1 MKKNFTLIELL
12 VVIAII
18 AILAAMLLPALNRA
32 RERARMISCVSNLK
46 QCGQGLTMYANDF
59 RQAVIMK
66 WGSYRWPYYLLTE
79 YKVDASTRGYTTK
92 YIALNTARCP
102 SARPEPVVGT
112 RENVLNRAYGGNV
125 SFEANVMDFCRL
137 PIPAGQAAYEYCAL
151 DLPRVPQAERRSGKD
166 IFLLIESCNA
176 AETDSPRRQFA
187 ACGTN
192 TSNWNV
198 NLAHSSQTNLLR
210 SDGRVESVS
219 RVELKGRFGFTKG
232 LINGTGAAITW

>member
-1 MKKNFTLIELL
+1 M
-12 VVIAII
+12 
-18 AILAAMLLPALNRA
+18 
-32 RERARMISCVSNLK
+32 
-46 QCGQGLTMYANDF
+46 
-59 RQAVIMK
+59 
-66 WGSYRWPYYLLTE
+66 
-79 YKVDASTRGYTTK
+79 
-92 YIALNTARCP
+92 
-102 SARPEPVVGT
+102 VGT

-125 SFEANVMDFCRL
+125 SFEADVMDFCRL